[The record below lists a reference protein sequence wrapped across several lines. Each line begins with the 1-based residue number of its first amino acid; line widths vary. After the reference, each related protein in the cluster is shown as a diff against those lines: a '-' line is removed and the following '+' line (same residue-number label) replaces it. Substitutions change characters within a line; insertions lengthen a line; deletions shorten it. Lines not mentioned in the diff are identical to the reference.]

1 MMNFK
6 YLKQW
11 RVCFQWTWNLLQHK
25 QLLRAKLFALW
36 MWSVKDFVLTIFF
49 PLINILLALIKFLN
63 HSAMFNNSFIQYDA
77 CYGLAHSISLRDMA
91 SNVTSLMTGIFEV
104 PGKRGIPEYS
114 SARIHP
120 RDHRSISVLKG
131 SPNKT

>member
-1 MMNFK
+1 MNVICKRFCT
-6 YLKQW
+6 Y
-11 RVCFQWTWNLLQHK
+11 N
-25 QLLRAKLFALW
+25 
-36 MWSVKDFVLTIFF
+36 IFF

-77 CYGLAHSISLRDMA
+77 GLVHSFSLRDMA

-120 RDHRSISVLKG
+120 RDHRSISVPKG